1 MPALPR
7 LKSQDVLVALL
18 KSAALSAAL
27 VIFLFS
33 LVITLSH

>member
-1 MPALPR
+1 MPVFSR
-7 LKSQDVLVALL
+7 LKSQDWAQTLL
-18 KSAALSAAL
+18 KSAVISAAL